1 MRSRSH
7 FGSSPQN
14 SSPMKWLRLL
24 AIYAVLAQDD
34 DDDDDEADSHGWK
47 KTTNEKGQ
55 RVQQLQVMAPSLS
68 EQDQKDARLPEQYR
82 CDACMAVS
90 HQISTRFKKSAK
102 KNMKSWDVMEVI
114 DNTCKEDAFPGYGV
128 KLVDGE
134 NALSGPGIERDES
147 LQPGGASI
155 QMGGESW
162 SRRLA
167 SECKEIVYDLVGE
180 DEVFE
185 MYKGKDFGK
194 KLCKA
199 SGHCNGKAPEA
210 KKKEKKKEEKKEDK
224 KSEKKVDKKE
234 AKAPKADPK
243 KDTITIEDYLKKL
256 PARGLASSDVFKG
269 KRTQKAWDIELIKL
283 SGKLSASAIE
293 SSDEL

>member
-1 MRSRSH
+1 
-7 FGSSPQN
+7 
-14 SSPMKWLRLL
+14 MKWLRLL
-24 AIYAVLAQDD
+24 AITVVLAQDD
-34 DDDDDEADSHGWK
+34 DDNDVDNGGWK

-55 RVQQLQVMAPSLS
+55 RVQQMQVMAPALS

-90 HQISTRFKKSAK
+90 FQISQKFAKNTKKT
-102 KNMKSWDVMEVI
+102 MKSWDVMEVL
-114 DNTCKEDAFPGYGV
+114 DDTCKEQAFPGYGV

-180 DEVFE
+180 DEVYE

-194 KLCKA
+194 KLCKSAGYCNDKA
-199 SGHCNGKAPEA
+199 SEG
-210 KKKEKKKEEKKEDK
+210 KKKEKKKEKKADKKPEKTEKKAE
-224 KSEKKVDKKE
+224 KKE

-243 KDTITIEDYLKKL
+243 KDPVTFDDYLKAL
-256 PARGLASSDVFKG
+256 PSRGLAGSDVFKK
-269 KRTQKAWDIELIKL
+269 KRTQKAWDVELIKL

-293 SSDEL
+293 ASDEL

>member
-1 MRSRSH
+1 M
-7 FGSSPQN
+7 G
-14 SSPMKWLRLL
+14 
-24 AIYAVLAQDD
+24 
-34 DDDDDEADSHGWK
+34 DDEVDSKGWK

-55 RVQQLQVMAPSLS
+55 KVQQLQVMAPSLS

-90 HQISTRFKKSAK
+90 HQISQRFKKSAK
-102 KNMKSWDVMEVI
+102 KNLKSWDVMEI
-114 DNTCKEDAFPGYGV
+114 LDNTCKEAAFPGYGV

-134 NALSGPGIERDES
+134 NSLSGPGIERDES

-180 DEVFE
+180 DEVYE

-199 SGHCNGKAPEA
+199 SGHCTGKAPEA
-210 KKKEKKKEEKKEDK
+210 KKKEKKKEDKKEDK
-224 KSEKKVDKKE
+224 KSEKKTEKTDAE
-234 AKAPKADPK
+234 ERK
-243 KDTITIEDYLKKL
+243 KDPITFEQYVKKL
-256 PARGLASSDVFKG
+256 SSRGLAGSDVFKG
-269 KRTQKAWDIELIKL
+269 KKTQKAWDVELIKL
-283 SGKLSASAIE
+283 SSKLSASAIE
-293 SSDEL
+293 SHDEL

>member
-1 MRSRSH
+1 
-7 FGSSPQN
+7 
-14 SSPMKWLRLL
+14 MKWLRIF
-24 AIYAVLAQDD
+24 AITAVLAQDD
-34 DDDDDEADSHGWK
+34 DDDEADNHGWK

-55 RVQQLQVMAPSLS
+55 RVQQMQVMAPALT
-68 EQDQKDARLPEQYR
+68 EQDQKDARLPEMYR

-90 HQISTRFKKSAK
+90 HQIAARFAKKVK
-102 KNMKSWDVMEVI
+102 KNMKSWDVMEI
-114 DNTCKEDAFPGYGV
+114 FDETCKEASFPGYGV

-147 LQPGGASI
+147 LSPGGASI

-180 DEVFE
+180 DEVYE

-194 KLCKA
+194 KLCKE
-199 SGHCNGKAPEA
+199 SGHCSGKAPEA
-210 KKKEKKKEEKKEDK
+210 KKKEKKEDK
-224 KSEKKVDKKE
+224 KSEKKTEKKAEKKE

-243 KDTITIEDYLKKL
+243 KDLITFEEYVKKL
-256 PARGLASSDVFKG
+256 PSRGLAGSDVFTK
-269 KRTQKAWDIELIKL
+269 KRTQKAFDVELIKL
-283 SGKLSASAIE
+283 ASKLSASAIE

>member
-90 HQISTRFKKSAK
+90 FQIANKFAKSNK

-180 DEVFE
+180 DEVYE

-194 KLCKA
+194 NLCKA

-210 KKKEKKKEEKKEDK
+210 KKKEKK
-224 KSEKKVDKKE
+224 SEKKTEKKADKKE
-234 AKAPKADPK
+234 AKKTDAEERK
-243 KDTITIEDYLKKL
+243 KDPITFEQYVKKL
-256 PARGLASSDVFKG
+256 SSRGLAGSDVFKG
-269 KRTQKAWDIELIKL
+269 KKTQKAR
-283 SGKLSASAIE
+283 
-293 SSDEL
+293 

>member
-1 MRSRSH
+1 
-7 FGSSPQN
+7 
-14 SSPMKWLRLL
+14 MKWLRLL
-24 AIYAVLAQDD
+24 AISAVLAQDD
-34 DDDDDEADSHGWK
+34 DDEVDSAGWK
-47 KTTNEKGQ
+47 KTVNDQGQ
-55 RVQQLQVMAPSLS
+55 RVQQMQVMAPALS

-90 HQISTRFKKSAK
+90 HQISQKFAKNTKKK
-102 KNMKSWDVMEVI
+102 MKSWDVMEVL
-114 DNTCKEDAFPGYGV
+114 DDTCKEAAFPGYGV

-167 SECKEIVYDLVGE
+167 SECREIVYDLVGE

-194 KLCKA
+194 SLCKA
-199 SGHCNGKAPEA
+199 SGHCSGKAPEA
-210 KKKEKKKEEKKEDK
+210 KKKKEKKAEKKT
-224 KSEKKVDKKE
+224 EKKAKKE
-234 AKAPKADPK
+234 VDPT
-243 KDTITIEDYLKKL
+243 KDPITLQQYVKN
-256 PARGLASSDVFKG
+256 
-269 KRTQKAWDIELIKL
+269 
-283 SGKLSASAIE
+283 
-293 SSDEL
+293 

>member
-1 MRSRSH
+1 
-7 FGSSPQN
+7 
-14 SSPMKWLRLL
+14 MKWLRLL
-24 AIYAVLAQDD
+24 AISVVLALD
-34 DDDDDEADSHGWK
+34 DDDDDEADSNGWK
-47 KTTNEKGQ
+47 KTVNEKGQ
-55 RVQQLQVMAPSLS
+55 RVQQMQVMAPALS
-68 EQDQKDARLPEQYR
+68 EQDQKDVRLPEQYR

-90 HQISTRFKKSAK
+90 FQIAQKFAKSSKKT
-102 KNMKSWDVMEVI
+102 MKSWDVMEVL
-114 DNTCKEDAFPGYGV
+114 DDTCKEAAFPGYGV

-199 SGHCNGKAPEA
+199 AGYCSDKASEGTE
-210 KKKEKKKEEKKEDK
+210 KKEKKEEKTTRRRLQI
-224 KSEKKVDKKE
+224 V
-234 AKAPKADPK
+234 
-243 KDTITIEDYLKKL
+243 LKT
-256 PARGLASSDVFKG
+256 PGARWQASCPYV
-269 KRTQKAWDIELIKL
+269 
-283 SGKLSASAIE
+283 
-293 SSDEL
+293 

>member
-1 MRSRSH
+1 M
-7 FGSSPQN
+7 G
-14 SSPMKWLRLL
+14 
-24 AIYAVLAQDD
+24 
-34 DDDDDEADSHGWK
+34 DDDDEGEDIGGGWK
-47 KTTNEKGQ
+47 KTVNDQGQ
-55 RVQQLQVMAPSLS
+55 RVQQMQVMAPALS

-90 HQISTRFKKSAK
+90 HQISQKFAKNTKKK
-102 KNMKSWDVMEVI
+102 MKSWDVMEVL
-114 DNTCKEDAFPGYGV
+114 DDTCKEAAFPGYGV

-180 DEVFE
+180 DEVYE
-185 MYKGKDFGK
+185 MYKRKDFGK

-199 SGHCNGKAPEA
+199 SGHCTDKASA
-210 KKKEKKKEEKKEDK
+210 SKKKKKKEEDK
-224 KSEKKVDKKE
+224 KPKADKKPDQKTDKKVEKKE

-243 KDTITIEDYLKKL
+243 KDPITFDEYVKKL
-256 PARGLASSDVFKG
+256 SSRGLAGSDVFTN
-269 KRTQKAWDIELIKL
+269 KRTQKAWDVELIKL

-293 SSDEL
+293 ASDEL

>member
-1 MRSRSH
+1 
-7 FGSSPQN
+7 
-14 SSPMKWLRLL
+14 MKWLRLL
-24 AIYAVLAQDD
+24 AISAVLAQDD
-34 DDDDDEADSHGWK
+34 DDEVDSAGWK

-55 RVQQLQVMAPSLS
+55 RVQQLQVMAPALS

-90 HQISTRFKKSAK
+90 HQISQKFAKNTKKK
-102 KNMKSWDVMEVI
+102 MKSWDVMEVL
-114 DNTCKEDAFPGYGV
+114 DDTCKEAAFPGYGV

-180 DEVFE
+180 DEVYE

-194 KLCKA
+194 SLCKA
-199 SGHCNGKAPEA
+199 SGHCSGKAPEA
-210 KKKEKKKEEKKEDK
+210 KKKKEKKEDK
-224 KSEKKVDKKE
+224 KSEKKTEKKAEKKE

-243 KDTITIEDYLKKL
+243 KDMITIEDYLKKL

-293 SSDEL
+293 ASDEL

>member
-90 HQISTRFKKSAK
+90 FQIANKFAKSNK

-199 SGHCNGKAPEA
+199 SGHCTDKASA
-210 KKKEKKKEEKKEDK
+210 SKKKEKKEDK
-224 KSEKKVDKKE
+224 KPKADNKLDQRTDKKVEKKE
-234 AKAPKADPK
+234 QKAPKADPK
-243 KDTITIEDYLKKL
+243 KDPITFDEYVKKL
-256 PARGLASSDVFKG
+256 SSRGLAGSDVFTK
-269 KRTQKAWDIELIKL
+269 KRTQKAWD
-283 SGKLSASAIE
+283 A
-293 SSDEL
+293 

>member
-1 MRSRSH
+1 V
-7 FGSSPQN
+7 F
-14 SSPMKWLRLL
+14 
-24 AIYAVLAQDD
+24 
-34 DDDDDEADSHGWK
+34 EADSKGWTQ
-47 KTTNEKGQ
+47 TTNEKGQ
-55 RVQQLQVMAPSLS
+55 KVQQLQVMAPSLS
-68 EQDQKDARLPEQYR
+68 EQDQKDFRLPEQYR

-90 HQISTRFKKSAK
+90 YQISQKFAKNTK
-102 KNMKSWDVMEVI
+102 KNLKSWDVMEII
-114 DNTCKEDAFPGYGV
+114 DNTCKEAAFPGYGV

-180 DEVFE
+180 DEVFA

-199 SGHCNGKAPEA
+199 SGHCTGKAPEA
-210 KKKEKKKEEKKEDK
+210 KKKEKKEDK
-224 KSEKKVDKKE
+224 KSEKKADKKEKKAEKKE

-243 KDTITIEDYLKKL
+243 KDPITFEDYVKKL
-256 PARGLASSDVFKG
+256 SSRGLAGSDVFTN
-269 KRTQKAWDIELIKL
+269 KRTQKAWDVELIKL

-293 SSDEL
+293 ASDEL

>member
-1 MRSRSH
+1 M
-7 FGSSPQN
+7 G
-14 SSPMKWLRLL
+14 
-24 AIYAVLAQDD
+24 
-34 DDDDDEADSHGWK
+34 DDDDEGEDIGGGWK
-47 KTTNEKGQ
+47 KTVNDQGQ
-55 RVQQLQVMAPSLS
+55 RVQQMQVMAPALS

-90 HQISTRFKKSAK
+90 HQISQKFAKNTKKK
-102 KNMKSWDVMEVI
+102 MKSWDVMEVL
-114 DNTCKEDAFPGYGV
+114 DDTCKEAAFPGYGV

-194 KLCKA
+194 KLCKTAGYCSDKA
-199 SGHCNGKAPEA
+199 SEGKKKE
-210 KKKEKKKEEKKEDK
+210 KKEKKKEEKKE
-224 KSEKKVDKKE
+224 EKKKPEKKAEKKE
-234 AKAPKADPK
+234 AKAPKADAK
-243 KDTITIEDYLKKL
+243 KDPITFDEYIKNL
-256 PARGLASSDVFKG
+256 PSRGLAGSDVFTK
-269 KRTQKAWDIELIKL
+269 KRTQKAWDVELIKL

-293 SSDEL
+293 ASDEL

>member
-1 MRSRSH
+1 
-7 FGSSPQN
+7 
-14 SSPMKWLRLL
+14 MKWLRLL
-24 AIYAVLAQDD
+24 AITAVLAQDD
-34 DDDDDEADSHGWK
+34 DDEADSAGWK

-55 RVQQLQVMAPSLS
+55 KVQQLQVMAPSLS

-90 HQISTRFKKSAK
+90 HQIANKFAKSTK
-102 KNMKSWDVMEVI
+102 KNMKSWDVMEVL
-114 DNTCKEDAFPGYGV
+114 DDTCKEAAFPGYGV

-180 DEVFE
+180 DEVFA

-199 SGHCNGKAPEA
+199 SGHCTGKAPEA
-210 KKKEKKKEEKKEDK
+210 KKKEKKEDK
-224 KSEKKVDKKE
+224 KSEKKADKKEKKAEKKE
-234 AKAPKADPK
+234 AKAPKDPK
-243 KDTITIEDYLKKL
+243 KDPISFDEYLKKL
-256 PARGLASSDVFKG
+256 PSRGLAGSDVFTK
-269 KRTQKAWDIELIKL
+269 KRTQKAWDVELIKL

>member
-1 MRSRSH
+1 
-7 FGSSPQN
+7 
-14 SSPMKWLRLL
+14 MKWLRLL
-24 AIYAVLAQDD
+24 AISAVLAQDD
-34 DDDDDEADSHGWK
+34 DDEVDSAGWK

-55 RVQQLQVMAPSLS
+55 RVQQLQVMAPALS

-90 HQISTRFKKSAK
+90 FQIANKFAKSNK

-180 DEVFE
+180 DEVYA

-194 KLCKA
+194 KLCKTA
-199 SGHCNGKAPEA
+199 GHCTDKASA
-210 KKKEKKKEEKKEDK
+210 SKKKEKKEDK
-224 KSEKKVDKKE
+224 K
-234 AKAPKADPK
+234 PKADKKPDQKTDKKVEK
-243 KDTITIEDYLKKL
+243 KDKK
-256 PARGLASSDVFKG
+256 PKADK
-269 KRTQKAWDIELIKL
+269 KPDQKTDKKVE
-283 SGKLSASAIE
+283 
-293 SSDEL
+293 

>member
-1 MRSRSH
+1 
-7 FGSSPQN
+7 
-14 SSPMKWLRLL
+14 MKWLRLL
-24 AIYAVLAQDD
+24 AITAVLAQDD
-34 DDDDDEADSHGWK
+34 DDDEVDSAGWK

-55 RVQQLQVMAPSLS
+55 RVQQMQVMAPSLS

-90 HQISTRFKKSAK
+90 FQISEKFAKSKKK
-102 KNMKSWDVMEVI
+102 TMKSWDVMEVL
-114 DNTCKEDAFPGYGV
+114 DDTCKEQAFPGYGV

-180 DEVFE
+180 DEVYQ

-194 KLCKA
+194 KLCKEAGYCSDKA
-199 SGHCNGKAPEA
+199 SEG
-210 KKKEKKKEEKKEDK
+210 KKKEKKKEKKADKKPEKTEKKAE
-224 KSEKKVDKKE
+224 KKE

-243 KDTITIEDYLKKL
+243 KDPITTITFDDYLKAL
-256 PARGLASSDVFKG
+256 PSRGLAGSGVFKKQT
-269 KRTQKAWDIELIKL
+269 KRTQKAWDVELIKL

-293 SSDEL
+293 ASDEL

>member
-1 MRSRSH
+1 
-7 FGSSPQN
+7 
-14 SSPMKWLRLL
+14 MKWLHLL
-24 AIYAVLAQDD
+24 AISAVLAQDD
-34 DDDDDEADSHGWK
+34 DDDDEVDSKGWK
-47 KTTNEKGQ
+47 KTVNEQGQ
-55 RVQQLQVMAPSLS
+55 RVQQLQVMAPSLT

-90 HQISTRFKKSAK
+90 YQISQKFTKKGK
-102 KNMKSWDVMEVI
+102 KNMKSWDVMEI
-114 DNTCKEDAFPGYGV
+114 LDETCKEAAFPGYGV

-185 MYKGKDFGK
+185 MYKGQDFGK

-199 SGHCNGKAPEA
+199 SGHCTGKAPEA
-210 KKKEKKKEEKKEDK
+210 KKKEKKKEEKK
-224 KSEKKVDKKE
+224 KSEKKTEKKVEKKE

-243 KDTITIEDYLKKL
+243 KDPITFEEYVKRL
-256 PARGLASSDVFKG
+256 PSRSLAGSDVFTK
-269 KRTQKAWDIELIKL
+269 KRTQKAWDVELIKL

>member
-1 MRSRSH
+1 
-7 FGSSPQN
+7 
-14 SSPMKWLRLL
+14 MKWLRLL
-24 AIYAVLAQDD
+24 AISVVLAQDD
-34 DDDDDEADSHGWK
+34 DDDDGEADSHGWK
-47 KTTNEKGQ
+47 KTVNEQGQ
-55 RVQQLQVMAPSLS
+55 RVQQMQVMAPALS

-90 HQISTRFKKSAK
+90 FQISQKFAKSSKKT
-102 KNMKSWDVMEVI
+102 MKSWDVL
-114 DNTCKEDAFPGYGV
+114 DDTCKEQAFPGYGV

-194 KLCKA
+194 NLCKA
-199 SGHCNGKAPEA
+199 SGHCSGKASEG
-210 KKKEKKKEEKKEDK
+210 KKKEKKKEDK
-224 KSEKKVDKKE
+224 KSEKKTEKKAEKKE

-243 KDTITIEDYLKKL
+243 KDPITFEQYVKTL
-256 PARGLASSDVFKG
+256 PSRGLAGSDVFTK
-269 KRTQKAWDIELIKL
+269 KRTQKAWDVELIKL
-283 SGKLSASAIE
+283 SGKLSASAIG
-293 SSDEL
+293 

>member
-1 MRSRSH
+1 
-7 FGSSPQN
+7 
-14 SSPMKWLRLL
+14 MKWLRLL
-24 AIYAVLAQDD
+24 AITVVLAQDD
-34 DDDDDEADSHGWK
+34 DEEADSHGWK

-55 RVQQLQVMAPSLS
+55 KVQQLQVMAPALS

-90 HQISTRFKKSAK
+90 FQISNQFAKKGK
-102 KNMKSWDVMEVI
+102 KNMKSWDVMEVL
-114 DNTCKEDAFPGYGV
+114 DDTCKEQAFPGYGV

-194 KLCKA
+194 KLCKE

-210 KKKEKKKEEKKEDK
+210 KKEKKKEGK
-224 KSEKKVDKKE
+224 KSEKKTEKKAEKKE
-234 AKAPKADPK
+234 AKA
-243 KDTITIEDYLKKL
+243 
-256 PARGLASSDVFKG
+256 
-269 KRTQKAWDIELIKL
+269 
-283 SGKLSASAIE
+283 
-293 SSDEL
+293 

>member
-1 MRSRSH
+1 M
-7 FGSSPQN
+7 
-14 SSPMKWLRLL
+14 
-24 AIYAVLAQDD
+24 
-34 DDDDDEADSHGWK
+34 
-47 KTTNEKGQ
+47 
-55 RVQQLQVMAPSLS
+55 
-68 EQDQKDARLPEQYR
+68 
-82 CDACMAVS
+82 
-90 HQISTRFKKSAK
+90 
-102 KNMKSWDVMEVI
+102 
-114 DNTCKEDAFPGYGV
+114 
-128 KLVDGE
+128 GE

-180 DEVFE
+180 DEVYE

-199 SGHCNGKAPEA
+199 SGHCTDKAPEA
-210 KKKEKKKEEKKEDK
+210 KKKAK
-224 KSEKKVDKKE
+224 KKE